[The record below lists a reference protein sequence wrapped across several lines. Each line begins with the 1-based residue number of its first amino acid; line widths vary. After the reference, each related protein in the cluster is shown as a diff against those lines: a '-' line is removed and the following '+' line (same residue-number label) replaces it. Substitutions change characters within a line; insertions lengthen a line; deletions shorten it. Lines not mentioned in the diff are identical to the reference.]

1 MSRKGYC
8 WDNAAMESFFATLK
22 TEWIDKKIYPAREHA
37 GKDINEFV
45 YSYYN
50 GFRLHST
57 LGYKTPNVAHNSLF

>member
-1 MSRKGYC
+1 MNLSTVKLILQNYFP
-8 WDNAAMESFFATLK
+8 NFETVP
-22 TEWIDKKIYPAREHA
+22 EWIDKKIYPAREHA

-57 LGYKTPNVAHNSLF
+57 LGYKTPNVAHNSL